1 MHPHLPTH
9 LERHAEPRRGR
20 RDLAVEGPGGEQHVI
35 VSPHRR
41 DGLATPRHRPVVRFF
56 AAFVVVVAR
65 RRTCRMVTRID
76 IHHRRTTQE
85 MGDIVPSTTK
95 RYLPQQHY
103 VTSWSVPIAKNYLSL
118 TQGRLARETLAIKW
132 RGLCDIMLVWYLPYC
147 TSLKHLRMGCSF
159 LVPAIDESNFVP
171 AGKAVSQTPLSAAG
185 RAPPPK
191 NVLWDDSGWF
201 PS

>member
-1 MHPHLPTH
+1 
-9 LERHAEPRRGR
+9 
-20 RDLAVEGPGGEQHVI
+20 
-35 VSPHRR
+35 
-41 DGLATPRHRPVVRFF
+41 
-56 AAFVVVVAR
+56 
-65 RRTCRMVTRID
+65 MVTRID

-185 RAPPPK
+185 RAPLPK
-191 NVLWDDSGWF
+191 TYSGTTQAGSH
-201 PS
+201 PSWITLPGGTEGYPAQPGLIRLSVRPSVSPSVRTGLQIRY